1 MIFRFFELKM
11 AWRYPAYKDGHQAQK
26 VDNILFKKNLEE
38 HIIEGKPLRYQHS
51 YCYRLPSHTKEMRM
65 KHREIL
71 KYFFNNPWVTISEL
85 SRKFNVWRMYV
96 SRLLQDYPNLKMQI
110 VEKREKDLVWMY
122 EDVLYDI
129 AEITQKN
136 IKKYK
141 ETDEKLRTNELKDL
155 SSIAKETNER
165 KNLIE
170 WKPTENQSINIT
182 IN

>member
-1 MIFRFFELKM
+1 
-11 AWRYPAYKDGHQAQK
+11 
-26 VDNILFKKNLEE
+26 
-38 HIIEGKPLRYQHS
+38 
-51 YCYRLPSHTKEMRM
+51 
-65 KHREIL
+65 
-71 KYFFNNPWVTISEL
+71 
-85 SRKFNVWRMYV
+85 
-96 SRLLQDYPNLKMQI
+96 
-110 VEKREKDLVWMY
+110 MY

-170 WKPTENQSINIT
+170 
-182 IN
+182 

>member
-1 MIFRFFELKM
+1 
-11 AWRYPAYKDGHQAQK
+11 
-26 VDNILFKKNLEE
+26 
-38 HIIEGKPLRYQHS
+38 
-51 YCYRLPSHTKEMRM
+51 
-65 KHREIL
+65 
-71 KYFFNNPWVTISEL
+71 
-85 SRKFNVWRMYV
+85 MYI

-170 WKPTENQSINIT
+170 GKPTENQSINIT

>member
-1 MIFRFFELKM
+1 MEK
-11 AWRYPAYKDGHQAQK
+11 WRYMAYKNGFQAQK
-26 VDNILFKKNLEE
+26 VDNIAFKRNLEE
-38 HIIEGKPLRYQHS
+38 HILEGKPLRYQHS
-51 YCYRLPSHTKEMRM
+51 YCYRLPSRTKEIRQ
-65 KHREIL
+65 KHRAIL
-71 KYFFNNPWVTISEL
+71 KYFFNHPWESMREIG
-85 SRKFNVWRMYV
+85 RKFWMWSEYV
-96 SRLLQDYPNLKMQI
+96 SRLLQNYPKLKMQI

-155 SSIAKETNER
+155 SAIAKETNER

-170 WKPTENQSINIT
+170 GKPTENQSVNIT

>member
-1 MIFRFFELKM
+1 
-11 AWRYPAYKDGHQAQK
+11 
-26 VDNILFKKNLEE
+26 
-38 HIIEGKPLRYQHS
+38 
-51 YCYRLPSHTKEMRM
+51 
-65 KHREIL
+65 
-71 KYFFNNPWVTISEL
+71 
-85 SRKFNVWRMYV
+85 
-96 SRLLQDYPNLKMQI
+96 
-110 VEKREKDLVWMY
+110 MY

-155 SSIAKETNER
+155 SAIAKETNER

-170 WKPTENQSINIT
+170 GKPTENQSVNIT